1 VKISLKGL
9 PSEVAKRMTF
19 EEQLTRETWLKETAT
34 HQHAPSWYPS
44 KGSLPK
50 SWGEIPLRGEGCNTP
65 GVTQGP
71 GSTHALMAY
80 YHMCLSG
87 GEGETKTLETMD

>member
-1 VKISLKGL
+1 MKITLEGL

-19 EEQLTRETWLKETAT
+19 EEQLTRETWLKETTT
-34 HQHAPSWYPS
+34 HQHTLSWYPS

-50 SWGEIPLRGEGCNTP
+50 SRGEIPLRGEGCNTLDI
-65 GVTQGP
+65 TQGP
-71 GSTHALMAY
+71 GSIHALMAY

-87 GEGETKTLETMD
+87 GEGAPKL

>member
-1 VKISLKGL
+1 VKITQKGL

-19 EEQLTRETWLKETAT
+19 EEQLNRETWEL
-34 HQHAPSWYPS
+34 QHTNAPSWYPS

-50 SWGEIPLRGEGCNTP
+50 SWDEIPLRGEGCNTP

-71 GSTHALMAY
+71 DSIQALMTY

-87 GEGETKTLETMD
+87 AEGAPKLWKPWIN

>member
-1 VKISLKGL
+1 VEITLKGL

-19 EEQLTRETWLKETAT
+19 EEQSNRETWRLHHTNT
-34 HQHAPSWYPS
+34 PSWYPS

-50 SWGEIPLRGEGCNTP
+50 SRDEIPLRGEGCNTP

-71 GSTHALMAY
+71 GSIQALMAY
-80 YHMCLSG
+80 YHMCLSKV
-87 GEGETKTLETMD
+87 EGAPKL